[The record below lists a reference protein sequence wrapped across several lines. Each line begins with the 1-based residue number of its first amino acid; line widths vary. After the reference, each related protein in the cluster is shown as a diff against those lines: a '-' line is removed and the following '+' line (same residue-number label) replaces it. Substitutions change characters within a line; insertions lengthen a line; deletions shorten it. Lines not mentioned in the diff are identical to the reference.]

1 MRCSAELLTYSTCLP
16 LRWSD
21 NCLSVFAT
29 VVLCCLGVV
38 SAASAADST
47 VVIERCSLFD
57 PESGRMLPER
67 TIVVQGTKIV
77 RVSAAAEADGFP
89 AEATIIN
96 GRGKF
101 ALPGLIDAH
110 VHVVHVLDFAHVTG
124 DEVLPLYLAAG
135 VTSIRST
142 GDELVAARLVARFA
156 AEHPERCPR
165 VFTCSPL
172 LDGDPPIHRDVGH
185 AITDPAKVP
194 ALFDDLEK
202 WNVTT
207 VKIYA
212 GTSRPVGRAIIDES
226 HRRGLF
232 VTAHLGR
239 YSAQHAVADGV
250 DGLEHI
256 WSVFN
261 YVIPPESTKQPGHR
275 GRLDL
280 SNPLC
285 ESLVAQLAQRKTY
298 LNPTLAVFRNMIL
311 LPDVPEI
318 RDHPDNDLVPRRL
331 RDFWPVYLKQT
342 GCPQGGPLEDRRR
355 EFAKYQELTGK
366 LHRAGVP
373 LLVGTD
379 SPEPQVPPGFS
390 IHQELEMLVESGLP
404 PAAALRAA
412 TLTNATVLGEKE
424 RLGSISADRMADI
437 VLLSANPLDDIRN
450 TRRIELV
457 IHNGHVCHPDLLLK
471 RVPKQ

>member
-1 MRCSAELLTYSTCLP
+1 MLRFASSAITVTSLT
-16 LRWSD
+16 LRQTVSD
-21 NCLSVFAT
+21 WAVFVKA
-29 VVLCCLGVV
+29 VLCLAVV
-38 SAASAADST
+38 SAVSAAEPS
-47 VVIERCSLFD
+47 VMIEHCSLFD
-57 PESGRMLPER
+57 PESGKMLPER
-67 TIVVQGTKIV
+67 TIVIRGTQIV
-77 RVSAAAEADGFP
+77 RVTGADEIGDVP
-89 AEATIIN
+89 VEATRID

-135 VTSIRST
+135 VTTIRST
-142 GDELVAARLVARFA
+142 GDELVAATLVARIA
-156 AEHPERCPR
+156 AAHPEWSPR

-172 LDGDPPIHRDVGH
+172 LDADPPIHRDVGH
-185 AITDPAKVP
+185 AITDTAKVP
-194 ALFDDLEK
+194 ALFDELTR

-212 GTSRPVGRAIIDES
+212 GTARPMGRAIIDEG

-239 YSAQHAVADGV
+239 YSAQDALADGV

-261 YVIPPESTKQPGHR
+261 YVIPPEVTKQPGHR
-275 GRLDL
+275 GLLDL

-285 ESLVAQLAQRKTY
+285 EALVAELAQRKTFVD
-298 LNPTLAVFRNMIL
+298 PTLAVFRNMIL
-311 LPDVPEI
+311 LPDVPEV
-318 RDHPDNDLVPRRL
+318 RDHPDNALVPQRL
-331 RDFWPVYLKQT
+331 RDFWPDYLQRT

-355 EFAKYQELTGK
+355 EFAKFQELTGK
-366 LHRAGVP
+366 LYRAGVP

-390 IHQELEMLVESGLP
+390 LHQELEMLVESGLP

-412 TLTNATVLGEKE
+412 TLTNATVLGEQE
-424 RLGSISADRMADI
+424 RLGAVSAGKLADI
-437 VLLSANPLDDIRN
+437 VLLTANPLDDIRN

-457 IHNGHVCHPDLLLK
+457 IHNGQVCRPDVLLK
-471 RVPKQ
+471 RVPRQ